1 MAFNW
6 TCPHCD
12 RDQAVADSHHH
23 QQVIHLGLPR
33 LPEGRQGYQAL
44 AIQCANADC
53 EKLSFAFRLGQIK
66 IVRDNWVPD
75 LSVPPLYAG
84 RLYPAPTGK
93 MQPDYIPVAIRE
105 DYSEAC
111 AIKELSPKSSATL
124 ARRALQGMIRNF
136 CGISRGTL
144 NAEIKALEAAI
155 DDGTA
160 PRAVSVES
168 VQAIDHVRRVGN
180 IGAHMERDIN
190 EIINVDP
197 GEAQALIELV
207 ELLMREWYV
216 DRHLRQE
223 RLAAVAAIRAEK
235 DQAKL
240 DFKEAKALP
249 LPDGT

>member
-1 MAFNW
+1 
-6 TCPHCD
+6 
-12 RDQAVADSHHH
+12 
-23 QQVIHLGLPR
+23 
-33 LPEGRQGYQAL
+33 
-44 AIQCANADC
+44 
-53 EKLSFAFRLGQIK
+53 
-66 IVRDNWVPD
+66 
-75 LSVPPLYAG
+75 
-84 RLYPAPTGK
+84 
-93 MQPDYIPVAIRE
+93 
-105 DYSEAC
+105 
-111 AIKELSPKSSATL
+111 
-124 ARRALQGMIRNF
+124 MIRNF